1 MDAHT
6 GAPLTLLYIR
16 DPPPPPPAAAGN
28 PSAASA
34 GVATAGAPPSVGLA
48 RSLFLPPRMTT
59 APAPGG
65 VAPAPSR
72 AAAAPSKKV
81 PNAARAK
88 KGKTSAKKNKAAD
101 GSDMA
106 RGKKLAGRSTAA
118 AATEAPASSLVEPAA
133 DAHHVFDEMPQSLN
147 DDAYMSTMGVG
158 SNNSHWSQTNDIHFE
173 DHEFE
178 VDEEGEGIV
187 EAPRGRAGNYSTTD
201 DKLLCYTYLHV
212 SKDPSIGG
220 DQSRD
225 AYWGR
230 MTEHFNAHNK
240 SGIYRSERSLRSR
253 WSTINSDCQ
262 KWAAAQKSVDKINP
276 SGTNKDDRY
285 NIAQNLFKEETR
297 TTKKGKIKK
306 GRIFTLPHCYEVLK
320 DDEKWKKRDGLE
332 DLHLSNKRKRAIEM
346 NDDEEEDDASSDDGK
361 RSPTPNSVS
370 YSKPKRPDGC
380 KKDKTEKK
388 KKKGDD
394 ELKNAMEAIV
404 KARVE
409 ANEVRKIAR
418 NQDAVAEERRLAAEE
433 RRVAAEE
440 RKVTLEERKVSNEER
455 AKLLEW
461 EKHLFFMDTSNL
473 NAAQKE
479 YVNLAQQE
487 VLIRKRALVRAMG
500 GDGLGAMGGMGG
512 FGAMGGG
519 GLGAMGGMGGLG
531 AMGGGGLGA
540 MGGIGG
546 FGGMGGMG
554 APPAAMGGMGGFGAP
569 SDAMAAMGGMG
580 APPAAMGGIGGFGA
594 PSDAMAAMGG
604 MSFASLMGGMGAP
617 PAAMGAPPAAMASHT
632 HSHEDAIEDLAN
644 TVGASHDVV
653 RDAVR
658 DEDREEG
665 SS

>member
-1 MDAHT
+1 
-6 GAPLTLLYIR
+6 
-16 DPPPPPPAAAGN
+16 
-28 PSAASA
+28 
-34 GVATAGAPPSVGLA
+34 
-48 RSLFLPPRMTT
+48 
-59 APAPGG
+59 
-65 VAPAPSR
+65 
-72 AAAAPSKKV
+72 
-81 PNAARAK
+81 
-88 KGKTSAKKNKAAD
+88 
-101 GSDMA
+101 
-106 RGKKLAGRSTAA
+106 
-118 AATEAPASSLVEPAA
+118 
-133 DAHHVFDEMPQSLN
+133 
-147 DDAYMSTMGVG
+147 MSTMGVG

-201 DKLLCYTYLHV
+201 DKLLCNTYLHV

-230 MTEHFNAHNK
+230 MTEHYNAHNK

-276 SGTNKDDRY
+276 SGTNEEDRF

-346 NDDEEEDDASSDDGK
+346 NDDDEEEDASSDDGK

-380 KKDKTEKK
+380 KKDQNQKK
-388 KKKGDD
+388 KRKGDD

-409 ANEVRKIAR
+409 ANEVRKMAR
-418 NQDAVAEERRLAAEE
+418 SQDAVAEERRLAAEE

-519 GLGAMGGMGGLG
+519 GLGTMGGMGGRGAMGGGGLG

-554 APPAAMGGMGGFGAP
+554 APSAAMGGMGGFGAP
-569 SDAMAAMGGMG
+569 SDAMAAMGGM
-580 APPAAMGGIGGFGA
+580 GGFGA

-617 PAAMGAPPAAMASHT
+617 PAAMASHT
-632 HSHEDAIEDLAN
+632 HSHEDAVEDLAN
-644 TVGASHDVV
+644 TVGASHDAV

-665 SS
+665 SSSEAEESSSEDEDEEEEEEDED

>member
-1 MDAHT
+1 
-6 GAPLTLLYIR
+6 
-16 DPPPPPPAAAGN
+16 
-28 PSAASA
+28 
-34 GVATAGAPPSVGLA
+34 
-48 RSLFLPPRMTT
+48 MTT
-59 APAPGG
+59 APAPDG

-101 GSDMA
+101 GSGMA
-106 RGKKLAGRSTAA
+106 RGKKLAGRSRAA

-133 DAHHVFDEMPQSLN
+133 DAHHVLN
-147 DDAYMSTMGVG
+147 NDAYMSTMGVG

-201 DKLLCYTYLHV
+201 DKLLCNTYLHV
-212 SKDPSIGG
+212 SKDPSIG
-220 DQSRD
+220 
-225 AYWGR
+225 
-230 MTEHFNAHNK
+230 
-240 SGIYRSERSLRSR
+240 
-253 WSTINSDCQ
+253 DCQ

-276 SGTNKDDRY
+276 SGTNEDDRY
-285 NIAQNLFKEETR
+285 NIAQNLFKVETR

-320 DDEKWKKRDGLE
+320 DDEKWKKCDGLE

-346 NDDEEEDDASSDDGK
+346 NDDEEEEDVSSDDGK

-404 KARVE
+404 KASVE
-409 ANEVRKIAR
+409 ANEVRKMAR

-519 GLGAMGGMGGLG
+519 GLVAMGGMGGLG
-531 AMGGGGLGA
+531 AMGGMGGLGA

-546 FGGMGGMG
+546 FGGME
-554 APPAAMGGMGGFGAP
+554 AWVHLRPPWEAWVALEH
-569 SDAMAAMGGMG
+569 
-580 APPAAMGGIGGFGA
+580 PPT
-594 PSDAMAAMGG
+594 
-604 MSFASLMGGMGAP
+604 L
-617 PAAMGAPPAAMASHT
+617 
-632 HSHEDAIEDLAN
+632 
-644 TVGASHDVV
+644 
-653 RDAVR
+653 
-658 DEDREEG
+658 
-665 SS
+665 

>member
-6 GAPLTLLYIR
+6 GTPLTPLYSR
-16 DPPPPPPAAAGN
+16 EPPAAAAVAGN
-28 PSAASA
+28 PSAGSA
-34 GVATAGAPPSVGLA
+34 GVAAAGAPPSVGLA

-59 APAPGG
+59 APGG

-81 PNAARAK
+81 PSAARTK

-101 GSDMA
+101 GSGSTKA

-133 DAHHVFDEMPQSLN
+133 DAHHVFDEMPLSLN

-187 EAPRGRAGNYSTTD
+187 EAPKGRAGNYSTND
-201 DKLLCYTYLHV
+201 DKLLCYTYLQV
-212 SKDPSIGG
+212 SRDPSIG
-220 DQSRD
+220 
-225 AYWGR
+225 
-230 MTEHFNAHNK
+230 
-240 SGIYRSERSLRSR
+240 
-253 WSTINSDCQ
+253 DCQ
-262 KWAAAQKSVDKINP
+262 KWAAVQKAVDKINP
-276 SGTNKDDRY
+276 SGTNEDDRY

-297 TTKKGKIKK
+297 TTNKGKIKK

-320 DDEKWKKRDGLE
+320 DDEKWKKREGLE
-332 DLHLSNKRKRAIEM
+332 DLHLSYKRKRAIEM

-361 RSPTPNSVS
+361 RSPTPNS
-370 YSKPKRPDGC
+370 
-380 KKDKTEKK
+380 
-388 KKKGDD
+388 
-394 ELKNAMEAIV
+394 
-404 KARVE
+404 ARVE
-409 ANEVRKIAR
+409 ANEVRKMAR

-440 RKVTLEERKVSNEER
+440 IKVALEERKVSNEER

-461 EKHLFFMDTSNL
+461 EKHLFFLDTSNL

-487 VLIRKRALVRAMG
+487 VLIQKRAIVRAMG
-500 GDGLGAMGGMGG
+500 GGGLGAMGGGGLGAMGGMGG
-512 FGAMGGG
+512 FGAMGGM
-519 GLGAMGGMGGLG
+519 GAHP
-531 AMGGGGLGA
+531 AA
-540 MGGIGG
+540 
-546 FGGMGGMG
+546 MGGMG
-554 APPAAMGGMGGFGAP
+554 APPAAMGGMGGFGAS
-569 SDAMAAMGGMG
+569 SDSMAA
-580 APPAAMGGIGGFGA
+580 I
-594 PSDAMAAMGG
+594 GG

-617 PAAMGAPPAAMASHT
+617 PAAMGGMSFDVPSHT
-632 HSHEDAIEDLAN
+632 HSHEDAVEDLAN
-644 TVGASHDVV
+644 TVGAS

-658 DEDREEG
+658 DEEREED
-665 SS
+665 SSSEAEESSSEDEDEDEEDED